1 MVDLLTTSRVSVHN
15 FCTSKTCFDTFSLT
29 KKSYACNKN
38 AKIKNF
44 CVERV
49 VLSKIGAF
57 LQKLYKGFKIM
68 YYFLLQKGA
77 RFVIIIA
84 V

>member
-29 KKSYACNKN
+29 NNYGVRNKN

-44 CVERV
+44 YIERP
-49 VLSKIGAF
+49 VLPKKSALF
-57 LQKLYKGFKIM
+57 
-68 YYFLLQKGA
+68 
-77 RFVIIIA
+77 
-84 V
+84 

>member
-1 MVDLLTTSRVSVHN
+1 MVDLLTTSGVSVHN

-44 CVERV
+44 CVCRP
-49 VLSKIGAF
+49 VLPKISALFG
-57 LQKLYKGFKIM
+57 KLYNSFNII

-77 RFVIIIA
+77 HFVIIIA